1 MAEKSSETA
10 PAPTAAPTGIAA
22 IVARVMRLKPVR
34 VFQHYAT
41 SGGPL
46 MASGLAN
53 QGLFATF
60 AGLWVGF
67 SVIGLVIAGDPGLR
81 ASLIQTISDALP
93 GLISRG
99 GTDGAIDP
107 DLLLEANI
115 LNLTGALALAGL
127 LFTAIGFLASARD
140 AVRRIFDVAP
150 STTNFLLLKLKDLG
164 LAIGFGAALVV
175 STVVS
180 TVSTSALSWV
190 LAVTGIGAESTVG
203 TIGGRLVG
211 LLVALAID
219 TAVLTALYRVLAGIP
234 IPRRRLLGGALIGGV
249 ALGILK
255 LLGGLLLGGASNN
268 PLIASF
274 AIIAGLLIFLNL
286 VCQVILISA
295 AWISVGMDDAGIAA
309 DPVAAEKARLEQE
322 RIAELERLAA
332 EAERPSGLAR
342 LFRRRPHRP
351 ADDGG
356 AS

>member
-1 MAEKSSETA
+1 MAEKTTQ
-10 PAPTAAPTGIAA
+10 PTPAPTGIAA
-22 IVARVMRLKPVR
+22 IVAKVMKLKPVR
-34 VFQHYAT
+34 VFQHYAA

-67 SVIGLVIAGDPGLR
+67 SVIGLVIAGDPALR
-81 ASLIQTISDALP
+81 ASLVDTISDALP
-93 GLISRG
+93 GLIKSG
-99 GTDGAIDP
+99 GSDGAVDP

-115 LNLTGALALAGL
+115 LNWTGALALVGL
-127 LFTAIGFLASARD
+127 LFTAIGFLASARE
-140 AVRRIFDVAP
+140 AVRRIFAIAP
-150 STTNFLLLKLKDLG
+150 DSTNFLLLKLKDLG
-164 LAIGFGAALVV
+164 LAVGFGAALVV

-180 TVSTSALSWV
+180 TVSTSALAWV

-203 TIGGRLVG
+203 TIGGRIVG

-219 TAVLTALYRVLAGIP
+219 TAVLAALYRVLAGIP
-234 IPRRRLLGGALIGGV
+234 IPPRRLIGGALIGGV
-249 ALGILK
+249 ALGALK
-255 LLGGLLLGGASNN
+255 LLGGASNN

-286 VCQVILISA
+286 VCQVILVSA

-309 DPVAAEKARLEQE
+309 DPVAAEKARVERE

-332 EAERPSGLAR
+332 EAEEPHGLAR
-342 LFRRRPHRP
+342 LFRRRRKTQPP

-356 AS
+356 AV

>member
-1 MAEKSSETA
+1 MAEKTTEAPATTA
-10 PAPTAAPTGIAA
+10 PPAGIPAL
-22 IVARVMRLKPVR
+22 IARVMKLKPVR
-34 VFQHYAT
+34 VFQHYAA

-67 SVIGLVIAGDPGLR
+67 SIIGLVIAGDPGLR
-81 ASLIQTISDALP
+81 SSLIDTISDALP
-93 GLISRG
+93 GLISTG

-107 DLLLEANI
+107 DLLLKANI
-115 LNLTGALALAGL
+115 LNWTGALALVGL
-127 LFTAIGFLASARD
+127 LFTAIGFLASARES
-140 AVRRIFDVAP
+140 VRRIFTVAP

-164 LAIGFGAALVV
+164 LAVGFGAALIL

-180 TVSTSALSWV
+180 AVSTAALSWV

-203 TIGGRLVG
+203 TIGGRILG
-211 LLVALAID
+211 LLIALAID

-234 IPRRRLLGGALIGGV
+234 IPLRRLVGGALIGGV
-249 ALGILK
+249 ALGALK

-286 VCQVILISA
+286 VCQVILVSA

-332 EAERPSGLAR
+332 QAERPRGLAR
-342 LFRRRPHRP
+342 LFRRRSRDA

>member
-1 MAEKSSETA
+1 MAEKTTQ
-10 PAPTAAPTGIAA
+10 PTPAPTGIAA
-22 IVARVMRLKPVR
+22 IVAKVMKLKPVR
-34 VFQHYAT
+34 VFQHYAA

-67 SVIGLVIAGDPGLR
+67 SVIGLVIAGDPALR
-81 ASLIQTISDALP
+81 ASLVDTISDALP
-93 GLISRG
+93 GLIKSG
-99 GTDGAIDP
+99 GSDGAVDP

-115 LNLTGALALAGL
+115 LNWTGALALVGL
-127 LFTAIGFLASARD
+127 LFTAIGFLASARE
-140 AVRRIFDVAP
+140 AVRRIFAIAP
-150 STTNFLLLKLKDLG
+150 DSTNFLLLKLKDLG
-164 LAIGFGAALVV
+164 LAVGFGAALVV

-180 TVSTSALSWV
+180 TVSTSALAWV

-203 TIGGRLVG
+203 TIGGRIVG

-219 TAVLTALYRVLAGIP
+219 TAVLAALYRVLAGIP
-234 IPRRRLLGGALIGGV
+234 IPPRRLFGGALIGGV
-249 ALGILK
+249 ALGALK

-286 VCQVILISA
+286 VCQVILVSA

-309 DPVAAEKARLEQE
+309 DPVAAEKARVERE

-332 EAERPSGLAR
+332 EAEEPHGLAR
-342 LFRRRPHRP
+342 LFRRRRKTRPP

-356 AS
+356 AV